1 VVAANQGVT
10 PETAGVVEVGAMTAA
25 DRPLVERIYAEGIA
39 TGKANFETTT
49 PSWDECDGEHLADH
63 RLVAGVR
70 EEVVGWAL
78 LSPVSGRCIYAG
90 VAEVSVYVA
99 AVARGRG
106 VGRQLLSQLVWRAE
120 QAGIFPENTASIA
133 LHEACG
139 FRIVGRRQ
147 RLGKLAGVWRDVE
160 LLERRSEHW

>member
-1 VVAANQGVT
+1 V
-10 PETAGVVEVGAMTAA
+10 
-25 DRPLVERIYAEGIA
+25 
-39 TGKANFETTT
+39 
-49 PSWDECDGEHLADH
+49 
-63 RLVAGVR
+63 VAGVR